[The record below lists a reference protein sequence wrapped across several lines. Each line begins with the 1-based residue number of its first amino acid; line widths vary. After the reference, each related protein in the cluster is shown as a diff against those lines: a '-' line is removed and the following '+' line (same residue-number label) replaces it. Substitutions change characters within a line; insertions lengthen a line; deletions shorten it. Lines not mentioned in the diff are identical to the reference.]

1 MEKVTRH
8 RCANCHR
15 RGAWSFSFLGLR
27 QLRWLCPGCAPEPT
41 GLDLAIA
48 EMWPQWMAGPGL
60 QLAGELKLG
69 RLMSIR
75 REGNGYHDNG

>member
-1 MEKVTRH
+1 MIPKPVCH

-15 RGAWSFSFLGLR
+15 RGPWSFSFLGLR

-48 EMWPQWMAGPGL
+48 AMWPGL
-60 QLAGELKLG
+60 ETVTVASGGAETGTLRSERTKETWG
-69 RLMSIR
+69 R
-75 REGNGYHDNG
+75 EDGQ